1 MLSVFPYSYSNTSG
15 SLGER
20 VFPQLSRVLPN
31 FHECRTENHER
42 KPHENRMVNGI
53 FLKKFFCLTSLGFL
67 WFECS
72 FSLLSKLRSFFHSI
86 IIVSITNSIA
96 TSALLDPF
104 KTSPHP
110 THTHTNEWTLLW
122 KYCFPNVSQL
132 ARAGSICCCSK
143 KQKMRLIKKKSFGST
158 TTVAFGA
165 NVETFWETQFP
176 QNVLYLQRSLW
187 LLRTVV
193 QAHHKLHKRT
203 VDFFY
208 NGGFFYIFMT
218 WLFTNFAI

>member
-96 TSALLDPF
+96 TSAKCCWTPS
-104 KTSPHP
+104 KPPRTP
-110 THTHTNEWTLLW
+110 HTHTQTSERCCGNI
-122 KYCFPNVSQL
+122 VSQMFPSLL
-132 ARAGSICCCSK
+132 AQAAFAAVARNK
-143 KQKMRLIKKKSFGST
+143 KC
-158 TTVAFGA
+158 V
-165 NVETFWETQFP
+165 
-176 QNVLYLQRSLW
+176 
-187 LLRTVV
+187 
-193 QAHHKLHKRT
+193 
-203 VDFFY
+203 
-208 NGGFFYIFMT
+208 
-218 WLFTNFAI
+218 